1 MLSRISLSAA
11 IIVLICF
18 FLPWVQ
24 VSCAGARDTLTGLD
38 LARDTHTSLWLL
50 PVSMLVVIAMALTRA
65 VKRRTEIYPLISLV
79 GGCLAAFLMNR
90 ERLRVHDESAVIS
103 AQLTGWFWLG
113 FLSALAVAIS
123 AIGILL
129 KRQKRIPKG
138 EQ

>member
-24 VSCAGARDTLTGLD
+24 VSCAGARDTLAGLD

-50 PVSMLVVIAMALTRA
+50 PASMLVVIVLALTRA
-65 VKRRTEIYPLISLV
+65 VKRRAEIYPLISLV

-129 KRQKRIPKG
+129 KRQKRIAKG

>member
-1 MLSRISLSAA
+1 MRQLRVLRRINTSTA
-11 IIVLICF
+11 IIVLVCF

-24 VSCAGARDTLTGLD
+24 VSCAGARDTLAGLD

-50 PVSMLVVIAMALTRA
+50 PASMLVVIVLALTRA

-90 ERLRVHDESAVIS
+90 ERLRVHDESVVIS

-113 FLSALAVAIS
+113 FLSTFVVAIS
-123 AIGILL
+123 AIVMLL
-129 KRQKRIPKG
+129 KKR
-138 EQ
+138 ER

>member
-1 MLSRISLSAA
+1 MLSRINLSAA

-24 VSCAGARDTLTGLD
+24 VSCAGARDTLSGLD

-50 PVSMLVVIAMALTRA
+50 PVSMLVVIALAFTRA

-79 GGCLAAFLMNR
+79 GGCLAAILMNR

>member
-65 VKRRTEIYPLISLV
+65 VKRRTEISPLISLV

>member
-1 MLSRISLSAA
+1 MLSRINLSAA

-90 ERLRVHDESAVIS
+90 ERLRVHDESALIS

-113 FLSALAVAIS
+113 FLSTLAVAIS

-129 KRQKRIPKG
+129 KRQKQIPKG